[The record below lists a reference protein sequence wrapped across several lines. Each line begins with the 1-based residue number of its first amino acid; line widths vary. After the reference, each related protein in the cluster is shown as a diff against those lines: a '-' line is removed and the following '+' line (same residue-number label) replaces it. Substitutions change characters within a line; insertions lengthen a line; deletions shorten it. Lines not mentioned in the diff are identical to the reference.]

1 MRSRVADILGQSGIS
16 DGIRGIDSVIQR
28 FAPEA
33 QKILAKSRYDWP
45 YRAESRES
53 AEITHDKIG
62 H

>member
-33 QKILAKSRYDWP
+33 QKITRKWAPFGSTVEVHGSLQLFLHLTEY
-45 YRAESRES
+45 
-53 AEITHDKIG
+53 
-62 H
+62 